1 MKRLTLS
8 ILTAL
13 SVCIL
18 TVLVWKALHD
28 YQTAQIARI
37 AESESYAARSRLI
50 RHVNSMLHAFRD
62 VRDYWA
68 HYGHLPREQWA
79 TDAAIEQA
87 HFDGLE
93 VVIWSDTA
101 RGTRYLRTRER
112 PVLDYRPTSEEWSTY
127 EKVLSDAGQLPGE
140 GIVGPIVRGDAGD
153 KTAELHIVTTTP
165 DGNGR
170 LVAIVDS
177 HKMFEHLLQDQ
188 SPGYAVSVGWGDAV
202 LYQRDEAAGDIP
214 ELWVRDGMIETIM
227 GTVWRVEHRPTPAL
241 TRSMTTPAVNG
252 ILITGLGMA
261 LLVGLLTF
269 ENDRARSRALSAE
282 VAERKLAEL
291 NRDLEQQ
298 IAERTSELEDRSTD
312 LETITDSVAH
322 DLRNPLNSISVN
334 IQLLQQQYAN
344 VLDKAGMEALQ
355 RTSRGVGRMTDIL
368 NRLLGLS
375 IVSHATF
382 NPEPVAMTEV
392 VKDVFSELS
401 AAEQEPAVEL
411 LVEDLPTATADL
423 VLVRTLIMNLLSNAL
438 KYTRSKEKRLV
449 KVGSE
454 SRNGLAIYSVRDNG
468 VGFDRKL
475 RGQLFRAFKRL
486 DNNGDTEGLGLGLD
500 IAARVVRRHGGSIWA
515 DAEPDKG
522 AIFCFTLEPG
532 HEAPEEDESTPLV

>member
-18 TVLVWKALHD
+18 TVLVWKALHN
-28 YQTAQIARI
+28 YQTAQIARL
-37 AESESYAARSRLI
+37 AESESYAARSRMI
-50 RHVNSMLHAFRD
+50 RHVNSMLHAFQD

-68 HYGHLPREQWA
+68 QYGHLPRDQWA

-93 VVIWSDTA
+93 VVIWSDAA
-101 RGTRYLRTRER
+101 RGTRYLRTREN
-112 PVLDYRPTSEEWSTY
+112 PVLDYRPTNEEWANY
-127 EKVLSDAGQLPGE
+127 EKVLSDAGQVPGE
-140 GIVGPIVRGDAGD
+140 GIVGPIVRDDAD
-153 KTAELHIVTTTP
+153 TKTAELHIVTTTP

-177 HKMFEHLLQDQ
+177 HKLFDHLLQDQ
-188 SPGYAVSVGWGDAV
+188 SPGYAVSVEWGDAL
-202 LYQRDEAAGDIP
+202 LYQRGEPAGDTP
-214 ELWVRDGMIETIM
+214 EMWLRDGMIETIM
-227 GTVWRVEHRPTPAL
+227 GTVWRVEHRPTSAL
-241 TRSMTTPAVNG
+241 INSMSTPAVNG
-252 ILITGLGMA
+252 ILIAGLGMA

-282 VAERKLAEL
+282 VAENKLAEL
-291 NRDLEQQ
+291 NRGLEQQ
-298 IAERTSELEDRSTD
+298 IAERTSELAERSTD

-344 VLDKAGMEALQ
+344 VLDKEGMEALE

-375 IVSHATF
+375 VVSHATF
-382 NPEPVAMTEV
+382 NPEPLSLTGV
-392 VKDVFSELS
+392 VEDVFSELS

-411 LVEDLPTATADL
+411 IVEDLPPVTADL

-438 KYTRSKEKRLV
+438 KYTRSKEKRII
-449 KVGSE
+449 KVGAE
-454 SRNGLAIYSVRDNG
+454 SRNGIAIYSVRDNG

-475 RGQLFRAFKRL
+475 RGQLFRAFRRL
-486 DNNGDTEGLGLGLD
+486 DNNKDTEGLGLGLD

-515 DAEPDKG
+515 DAEPGKG

-532 HEAPEEDESTPLV
+532 FTPPDESESTPLV

>member
-8 ILTAL
+8 VLTAL

-37 AESESYAARSRLI
+37 AESESYAARSRVI

-68 HYGHLPREQWA
+68 HYGHLPRDQWA

-93 VVIWSDTA
+93 VVIWSDAA
-101 RGTRYLRTRER
+101 RGTRYLRTREN
-112 PVLDYRPTSEEWSTY
+112 PVLDYRPTNEEWKNY
-127 EKVLSDAGQLPGE
+127 ETVLTATGQLAGE
-140 GIVGPIVRGDAGD
+140 GIVGPVVRDDAD
-153 KTAELHIVTTTP
+153 DSTAELHVVTTTP

-177 HKMFEHLLQDQ
+177 HKLFEHLLQDQ
-188 SPGYAVSVGWGDAV
+188 SPGYAVSVHWGDAL
-202 LYQRDEAAGDIP
+202 LYQRGEPPGDTP

-227 GTVWRVEHRPTPAL
+227 GPVWRVEHIPAPAL
-241 TRSMTTPAVNG
+241 IKTMKTPAVNG

-282 VAERKLAEL
+282 VAEHKLAEL
-291 NRDLEQQ
+291 NRHLERQ
-298 IAERTSELEDRSTD
+298 IAERTSELADRSTD

-344 VLDKAGMEALQ
+344 VLDQAGMDALQ

-375 IVSHATF
+375 VVSHATF
-382 NPEPVAMTEV
+382 NPEPIAMTEV
-392 VKDVFSELS
+392 VKDVFNELS

-411 LVEDLPTATADL
+411 VVEDLPPATADL

-438 KYTRSKEKRLV
+438 KYTRSKESRLIEV
-449 KVGSE
+449 RSE
-454 SRNGLAIYSVRDNG
+454 TRNGVAIYSVRDNG

-475 RGQLFRAFKRL
+475 RGQLFRAFRRL
-486 DNNGDTEGLGLGLD
+486 DNNGNTEGLGLGLD
-500 IAARVVRRHGGSIWA
+500 IAARVVRRHGGNIWA

-532 HEAPEEDESTPLV
+532 YDAPDENESISLV

>member
-37 AESESYAARSRLI
+37 AESESYAARSALI

-68 HYGHLPREQWA
+68 RYGHLPRDQWA

-87 HFDGLE
+87 HFPGLQ
-93 VVIWSDTA
+93 VVIWSDTT
-101 RGTRYLRTRER
+101 RGTRYLRTAEN
-112 PVLDYRPTSEEWSTY
+112 PVLDYRPTNEEWSNY
-127 EKVLSDAGQLPGE
+127 EKVLSDAGQWPGE
-140 GIVGPIVRGDAGD
+140 GIVGPIVRDDAD
-153 KTAELHIVTTTP
+153 HKTAELHVVTTTP
-165 DGNGR
+165 DGTGR
-170 LVAIVDS
+170 LVAILDS
-177 HKMFEHLLQDQ
+177 HKMFGHLLQDA
-188 SPGYAVSVGWGDAV
+188 SPGYAITVEWGDAV
-202 LYQRDEAAGDIP
+202 LFQRDEVAGDLP
-214 ELWVRDGMIETIM
+214 ELWVRAGMIETIM
-227 GTVWRVEHRPTPAL
+227 GVVWRVVHTPTPAL

-252 ILITGLGMA
+252 ILIAGLGMA

-269 ENDRARSRALSAE
+269 ENDRARSRALSAQ

-298 IAERTSELEDRSTD
+298 ISERTSELADRSTD

-344 VLDKAGMEALQ
+344 VLDKAGMDALR

-382 NPEPVAMTEV
+382 NPHPVAMTEV

-401 AAEQEPAVEL
+401 AAEQAPVVEL
-411 LVEDLPTATADL
+411 IVEDLPPATADI

-438 KYTRSKEKRLV
+438 KYTRNKKERIIEV
-449 KVGSE
+449 RSDT
-454 SRNGLAIYSVRDNG
+454 RNGVPIYNVRDNG

-475 RGQLFRAFKRL
+475 RGQLFRAFRRL

-500 IAARVVRRHGGSIWA
+500 IAARVVRRHGGCIWA
-515 DAEPDKG
+515 DAEPGKG
-522 AIFCFTLEPG
+522 AIFCFTLKPG
-532 HEAPEEDESTPLV
+532 YDAPDENESTPLA

>member
-37 AESESYAARSRLI
+37 AESESYATRSRLI
-50 RHVNSMLHAFRD
+50 RHINSMLHAFRD

-68 HYGHLPREQWA
+68 HYGHLPRDQWA

-87 HFDGLE
+87 HFSGLE
-93 VVIWSDTA
+93 VVIWSDAA
-101 RGTRYLRTRER
+101 RGTRYLRTAEN
-112 PVLDYRPTSEEWSTY
+112 PVLDYRPSNEEWSNY
-127 EKVLSDAGQLPGE
+127 EKVLADAGQLPGE
-140 GIVGPIVRGDAGD
+140 GMLGPFIRDDAGH
-153 KTAELHIVTTTP
+153 KTAELHVVATTP

-177 HKMFEHLLQDQ
+177 HKLLGHLLQDQ
-188 SPGYAVSVGWGDAV
+188 SPGYAISVEWGDVV
-202 LYQRDEAAGDIP
+202 LFQRDDAAGDIP

-227 GTVWRVEHRPTPAL
+227 GAVWRVEHRPTPAL

-298 IAERTSELEDRSTD
+298 INERTSELADRSTD

-334 IQLLQQQYAN
+334 IQLLQQQYTN
-344 VLDKAGMEALQ
+344 VLDKAGMDALR

-382 NPEPVAMTEV
+382 NPHPVAMTEV
-392 VKDVFSELS
+392 VKDVFNELS

-411 LVEDLPTATADL
+411 VIADLPPATADL

-438 KYTRSKEKRLV
+438 KYTRTKKERV
-449 KVGSE
+449 IKVGSE
-454 SRNGLAIYSVRDNG
+454 TRNGVTVYSVRDNG

-475 RGQLFRAFKRL
+475 RGQLFRAFRRL
-486 DNNGDTEGLGLGLD
+486 DNNGETEGLGLGLD

-532 HEAPEEDESTPLV
+532 FDAPDENESTPLA